1 MRKIIAII
9 AGLIVALPVC
19 LVAEESKRFYQ
30 VDERFGFVKNISE
43 ASPYG
48 DMPTNNELKY
58 SIANSWEGLEGG
70 AMQSMLYF
78 YRTMK
83 TPLVFAE
90 AFDAYVMKVGDLQF
104 YANDNSS
111 MPYVQLFANG
121 RIPFNKNM
129 PYSAHGRAEK
139 YALFRSW

>member
-1 MRKIIAII
+1 
-9 AGLIVALPVC
+9 
-19 LVAEESKRFYQ
+19 
-30 VDERFGFVKNISE
+30 
-43 ASPYG
+43 
-48 DMPTNNELKY
+48 
-58 SIANSWEGLEGG
+58 
-70 AMQSMLYF
+70 MQSMLYF

-129 PYSAHGRAEK
+129 PYSAHGRAEIASQVSRNVSVGGVVN
-139 YALFRSW
+139 YGQWIGFSSDGEWSCLDQFGIEALWCPTDRYN